1 MNRKHSR
8 RSRRRRECD
17 RRDQTLRWPE
27 ALPAR
32 EYDEVM
38 GAALAGGGDN
48 SSVPSCSAL
57 STALFAATL
66 ASRYNDAAAVIRLL
80 EVYGRGIA
88 DVRDDNGRTPLHHAC
103 RGDDAGLVRLLR
115 RAGADPDAHDCQGN
129 SPLAVAAATGSLA
142 CLQLLIQGGSDVNSA
157 NEADDTPLHL
167 AVRHG
172 NILCVNALVEGGAQ
186 LSRRNT
192 LGFTPRE
199 DLLNS
204 EPMFARGRLPK
215 VLRATLAYIQD
226 AEVSAPQSQSPTW
239 TAQDGY
245 GSEDTPATVVSS
257 RQSPIGG
264 HSRHA
269 FDANF
274 NSGPQPPSEGEGP
287 LQQIDTASASGKET
301 EALHYYRHHAKG
313 RAHATATGRL
323 ERNRNWDLR
332 ELQGSGNV
340 LDGRNEDETFS
351 NGNRRGNR
359 NRLVPISVA
368 LDWATDPLCGL
379 FRGVRC

>member
-17 RRDQTLRWPE
+17 RRDRTLRWPE

-38 GAALAGGGDN
+38 GAVLAEGGGN
-48 SSVPSCSAL
+48 SRVPSCSAL
-57 STALFAATL
+57 STALFAAAL

-80 EVYGRGIA
+80 EVYGREIA
-88 DVRDDNGRTPLHHAC
+88 EVRDDNGRTPLHHVC

-129 SPLAVAAATGSLA
+129 SAIAVAAAAGSLA

-172 NILCVNALVEGGAQ
+172 NLSCVNALVEGGAQ
-186 LSRRNT
+186 LSRRNA

-226 AEVSAPQSQSPTW
+226 AEASAPQSQSPTW
-239 TAQDGY
+239 TAQDGC
-245 GSEDTPATVVSS
+245 GSEDTPGKAVSC
-257 RQSPIGG
+257 RRSPIGS

-269 FDANF
+269 FDVNF
-274 NSGPQPPSEGEGP
+274 NSGPRSPFEGEGP
-287 LQQIDTASASGKET
+287 LQIDTASVSGRET
-301 EALHYYRHHAKG
+301 EVLHFHRHYAKG
-313 RAHATATGRL
+313 RAHATATDQL
-323 ERNRNWDLR
+323 ERNRDWDLR
-332 ELQGSGNV
+332 ELQGSWNV
-340 LDGRNEDETFS
+340 VEERNEDEYFS
-351 NGNRRGNR
+351 NGSRRGNR
-359 NRLVPISVA
+359 NRLVPVYVV
-368 LDWATDPLCGL
+368 LDWATDPLFG
-379 FRGVRC
+379 

>member
-17 RRDQTLRWPE
+17 RRDRTLRWPE

-38 GAALAGGGDN
+38 NVLAEGGDD
-48 SSVPSCSAL
+48 SRVPSCSAL

-80 EVYGRGIA
+80 EVYGRGIV

-142 CLQLLIQGGSDVNSA
+142 CLQLLIQGGTDVNST

-172 NILCVNALVEGGAQ
+172 NLSCVNALVEGGAQ

-215 VLRATLAYIQD
+215 VLRATLAYVQD
-226 AEVSAPQSQSPTW
+226 AEASAPQSQSPTW

-245 GSEDTPATVVSS
+245 GSEDTPATAVSS
-257 RQSPIGG
+257 RQSLIGG
-264 HSRHA
+264 HARHA

-301 EALHYYRHHAKG
+301 EALHYYRHHAEG
-313 RAHATATGRL
+313 RAYATATGRL
-323 ERNRNWDLR
+323 ERNRKWDLR
-332 ELQGSGNV
+332 ELQGGGNV
-340 LDGRNEDETFS
+340 LHGRNEDQSFS
-351 NGNRRGNR
+351 NGSRRGNC
-359 NRLVPISVA
+359 NRLVPVSVV
-368 LDWATDPLCGL
+368 LDWATDPLCG
-379 FRGVRC
+379 

>member
-1 MNRKHSR
+1 VNRKHSR
-8 RSRRRRECD
+8 RSRRRRESD
-17 RRDQTLRWPE
+17 RRDRPLRWPE

-38 GAALAGGGDN
+38 GAVLAEGGD
-48 SSVPSCSAL
+48 VPSCSAL

-80 EVYGRGIA
+80 EFYGCGIA

-115 RAGADPDAHDCQGN
+115 RAGADPDAHDWQGN

-142 CLQLLIQGGSDVNSA
+142 CLQLLIQAGSDVNSG

-172 NILCVNALVEGGAQ
+172 NLSCVNALVEGGAQ

-215 VLRATLAYIQD
+215 VLRATLEYIQD
-226 AEVSAPQSQSPTW
+226 AEAPAPQSQSPTW
-239 TAQDGY
+239 TALDGY
-245 GSEDTPATVVSS
+245 GSEDKPATAASS
-257 RQSPIGG
+257 RRSPVGG

-274 NSGPQPPSEGEGP
+274 TSGLQRPSKGEEP

-313 RAHATATGRL
+313 RAHETATDRP
-323 ERNRNWDLR
+323 EHHRDWDLYESQR
-332 ELQGSGNV
+332 SGDV
-340 LDGRNEDETFS
+340 EGRNEDELFS
-351 NGNRRGNR
+351 DGSGRGNH
-359 NRLVPISVA
+359 NR
-368 LDWATDPLCGL
+368 
-379 FRGVRC
+379 